1 VFGGDLLAGA
11 PDQPQTLIH
20 LEKHGSTAGWIE
32 NVKGMGCHDADT
44 YLTGHG
50 NMMTKAQVQKKL
62 ELIQDKYNKIKVMV
76 AQGKSLDE
84 IKTSFGEPTAA
95 PAPNPNGGPVF
106 PTFTEVTY
114 KELSKKS

>member
-1 VFGGDLLAGA
+1 MIGL
-11 PDQPQTLIH
+11 
-20 LEKHGSTAGWIE
+20 
-32 NVKGMGCHDADT
+32 NADM

-50 NMMTKAQVQKKL
+50 EMITKADVQKKL
-62 ELIQDKYNKIKVMV
+62 DFVQDRYNKIKAMV
-76 AQGKSLDE
+76 AQGKSLNE

-106 PTFTEVTY
+106 PTFTEVAY